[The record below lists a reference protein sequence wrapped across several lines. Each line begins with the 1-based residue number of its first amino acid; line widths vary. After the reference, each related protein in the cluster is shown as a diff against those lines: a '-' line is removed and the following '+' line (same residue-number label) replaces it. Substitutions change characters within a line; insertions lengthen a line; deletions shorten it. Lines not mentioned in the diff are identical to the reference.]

1 MILDLWMM
9 VVWDITKYRID
20 SIVIWRDIYRL
31 LHIIIIIF
39 MIILFRFISFFKQFL
54 FVCLFFVWWF
64 FFWWLFFYW
73 FLEFFVHKWIQSLE
87 SLCKQIFFQWQPNVF
102 QIRKFIRNLFLFI
115 YFHLENKSI
124 RTINVIWKRKTIFRK
139 NHQVNINLLFFC
151 CCCLMILSKK
161 MVKWI
166 SIHFLVIEMKNL
178 KLNKCAKKQ
187 NSMKIFPLSLSHFLF
202 DPNFWMD
209 PIDICDK
216 LIEMKNVF
224 SFFLS
229 FWIWIWILFLK

>member
-1 MILDLWMM
+1 MMIDFGGHINIIL
-9 VVWDITKYRID
+9 ID
-20 SIVIWRDIYRL
+20 DRLKLSSNDFWIYEWWWCEILQNILSIRL
-31 LHIIIIIF
+31 LYGVT
-39 MIILFRFISFFKQFL
+39 FIDCYTSSSLWSFCFVSFL
-54 FVCLFFVWWF
+54 FSNNFCLFFVWWF
-64 FFWWLFFYW
+64 FFGDYFFYW

-209 PIDICDK
+209 PIY
-216 LIEMKNVF
+216 L
-224 SFFLS
+224 
-229 FWIWIWILFLK
+229 W